1 MIKINEGRNELIIRY
16 TKYIRINSTNPF
28 YYLSYLR
35 LIYDIVNM
43 LEINIMQ
50 VILVAIYIRIDVIDT

>member
-43 LEINIMQ
+43 LEINIM
-50 VILVAIYIRIDVIDT
+50 